1 MLVDCQQTLV
11 GIGSITMIQPV
22 SQWDLAVGV
31 MYVGFHLLTLDCG
44 LAQCKLE
51 SFWCIYTC
59 VIIIA
64 KIIYP
69 FEGMGIS
76 QVIFQKICCI
86 LQRIK
91 MSQVCWEWKLN
102 ANYRHTGN

>member
-1 MLVDCQQTLV
+1 
-11 GIGSITMIQPV
+11 MIQPV

-76 QVIFQKICCI
+76 QVIF
-86 LQRIK
+86 
-91 MSQVCWEWKLN
+91 
-102 ANYRHTGN
+102 